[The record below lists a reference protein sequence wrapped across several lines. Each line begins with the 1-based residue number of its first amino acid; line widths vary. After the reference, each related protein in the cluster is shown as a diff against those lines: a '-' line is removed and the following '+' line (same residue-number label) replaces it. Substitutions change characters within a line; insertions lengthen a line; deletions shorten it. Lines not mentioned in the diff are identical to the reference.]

1 MNSTVQKTIYGFL
14 RKYSIFHLN
23 FNFFKSIFP
32 VQGYFVR
39 KLSTCFRNFGV
50 GRLKS
55 ASTSSLG
62 VFMAIRIVTDSASD
76 ISLEEA
82 ADLNIEIVPLS
93 IRFGESEFTD
103 LTDLSVSEFYIKMAE
118 SDLLP
123 STAAPSPGAFEAA
136 FKKCH
141 EAGADGVICIN
152 LSLALS
158 ATGQAAQLAA
168 DAFSEILPVKCV
180 DSKSITAGLGTIIR
194 RAASA
199 AESGKS
205 MEEIEALIN
214 DLAERTRI
222 YATLDTLENLKKGGR
237 IGGAKAMVG
246 TMLQFK
252 PCLDLSS
259 GEVVEAGRQ
268 RTRKKSLLW
277 LREVLEAAAPV
288 EELSIIH
295 GDAPD
300 IQDFVDLIADLAP
313 EGVRINQLGAV
324 IGTHGGPR
332 VLGLTFL
339 VK

>member
-1 MNSTVQKTIYGFL
+1 MT
-14 RKYSIFHLN
+14 
-23 FNFFKSIFP
+23 
-32 VQGYFVR
+32 
-39 KLSTCFRNFGV
+39 
-50 GRLKS
+50 
-55 ASTSSLG
+55 
-62 VFMAIRIVTDSASD
+62 IRIVTDSASD

-82 ADLNIEIVPLS
+82 ASLNIEIVPLS
-93 IRFGESEFTD
+93 IRFGESEYTD
-103 LTDLSVSEFYIKMAE
+103 LIDLSVSDFYARMAE

-136 FKKCH
+136 FKRCQ

-168 DAFSEILPVKCV
+168 DAFSETLPVKCI
-180 DSKSITAGLGTIIR
+180 DSKSISSGLGTIIR
-194 RAASA
+194 RAAAA
-199 AESGKS
+199 AENGQS
-205 MEEIEALIN
+205 MDEIEALVEN
-214 DLAERTRI
+214 LAKRTRI
-222 YATLDTLENLKKGGR
+222 FATLDTLDNLKKGGR
-237 IGGAKAMVG
+237 IGGATAMVG

-277 LREVLEAAAPV
+277 LREVLENAGSV
-288 EELSIIH
+288 EDLCIIH

-300 IQDFVDLIADLAP
+300 VQEFEDSISDLVPDGI
-313 EGVRINQLGAV
+313 RINQLGAV

-332 VLGLTFL
+332 VLGLTYL
-339 VK
+339 VD

>member
-1 MNSTVQKTIYGFL
+1 MTI
-14 RKYSIFHLN
+14 H
-23 FNFFKSIFP
+23 
-32 VQGYFVR
+32 
-39 KLSTCFRNFGV
+39 
-50 GRLKS
+50 
-55 ASTSSLG
+55 
-62 VFMAIRIVTDSASD
+62 IVTDSASD

-82 ADLNIEIVPLS
+82 KELGIEIVPLS
-93 IRFGESEFTD
+93 VRFGEAEYTD
-103 LTDLSVSEFYIKMAE
+103 LIDLSVSDFYQKMSE

-136 FKKCH
+136 FKRCI
-141 EAGADGVICIN
+141 EAGAEGVVCIN

-168 DAFSEILPVKCV
+168 DALVDTVTVKCI
-180 DSKSITAGLGTIIR
+180 DSKSITSGLGTIIR
-194 RAASA
+194 KAASA
-199 AESGKS
+199 AKAGKS
-205 MEEIEALIN
+205 MDEIISLVEG
-214 DLAERTRI
+214 LASKTRI
-222 YATLDTLENLKKGGR
+222 FATLDTLENLKKGGR

-268 RTRKKSLLW
+268 RTRKKSLMW
-277 LREVLEAAAPV
+277 LKEVLEN
-288 EELSIIH
+288 EGEITDLCIIH

-300 IQDFVDLIADLAP
+300 VEEFADLISDLVP
-313 EGVRINQLGAV
+313 QENIRINQLGAV

-332 VLGLTFL
+332 VLGVTYL

>member
-1 MNSTVQKTIYGFL
+1 MTI
-14 RKYSIFHLN
+14 H
-23 FNFFKSIFP
+23 
-32 VQGYFVR
+32 
-39 KLSTCFRNFGV
+39 
-50 GRLKS
+50 
-55 ASTSSLG
+55 
-62 VFMAIRIVTDSASD
+62 IVTDSASD

-82 ADLNIEIVPLS
+82 KELGIEIVPLS
-93 IRFGESEFTD
+93 VRFGEAEYTD
-103 LTDLSVSEFYIKMAE
+103 LIDLSVSDFYQKMSE

-136 FKKCH
+136 FKRCI
-141 EAGADGVICIN
+141 EAGAEGVVCIN

-168 DAFSEILPVKCV
+168 DALVDTITVKCI
-180 DSKSITAGLGTIIR
+180 DSKSITSGLGTIIR
-194 RAASA
+194 KAASA
-199 AESGKS
+199 AKAGKS
-205 MEEIEALIN
+205 MDEIISLVEG
-214 DLAERTRI
+214 LASKTRI
-222 YATLDTLENLKKGGR
+222 FATLDTLENLKKGGR

-268 RTRKKSLLW
+268 RTRKKSLMW
-277 LREVLEAAAPV
+277 LKEVLEN
-288 EELSIIH
+288 EGEITDLCIIH

-300 IQDFVDLIADLAP
+300 VEEFADLISDLVP
-313 EGVRINQLGAV
+313 QENIRINQLGAV

-332 VLGLTFL
+332 VLGVTYL